1 MLHSNIILFVRQN
14 GHFINSEDLIEIW
27 DQAHYRER
35 EENIHRPL
43 NSLMRFRIRKK
54 YVYCWSTSKIFCHGN
69 KIMSLLIFFWFWLI
83 FSSSMSILYFMWCFP
98 VLDVCIFYCQV
109 STTKK
114 HLSIRRETPAQVA
127 RESKGNSEGMVQ
139 SAWKQSLPIKTAER
153 RIVWRNRAH
162 RLPSITHNMNL
173 LNCNFVRICSN
184 LYSLIHFS

>member
-162 RLPSITHNMNL
+162 RLSGYNSQYELTKLQFCQNL
-173 LNCNFVRICSN
+173 LK
-184 LYSLIHFS
+184 LL